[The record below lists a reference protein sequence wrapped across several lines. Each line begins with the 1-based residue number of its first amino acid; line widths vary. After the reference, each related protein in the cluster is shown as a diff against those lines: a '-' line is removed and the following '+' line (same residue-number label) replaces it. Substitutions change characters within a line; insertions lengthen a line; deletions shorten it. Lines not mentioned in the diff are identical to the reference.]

1 MKHHLDDVLDNCLAE
16 LLAGGVSVEECLSR
30 HPEDANSLRPL
41 LEMALQA
48 RGLEV
53 PEMGSAASGAAK
65 RRMMAALDEK
75 QRRELRI
82 PLALRGFVARV
93 GSSLSG
99 PERSDAPLRGTL
111 LVTAAIALAV
121 ILFTILPGALFEVGR
136 YDLVA
141 RTAVLADVAGV
152 VEIQKG
158 PGGDWGRASAGIA
171 LNSGYHVRTG
181 SLSSVS
187 LMFFDGSRTVLSS
200 GTEVSLTELSSRRD
214 GAAKT
219 LILNQLVGQ
228 TDNQVAEMVD
238 AASRFEIRTPSTV
251 AVVHGTEFS
260 VNVTVDGTT
269 SVSVREGAVGVTID
283 GTTEVVGAG
292 QFASVRPPT
301 TAPEPSPT
309 GTWVAS
315 ETTEELDRAD
325 LAQIPRTRGAATST
339 AEPGQ
344 PGEGAVTV
352 ASPSGT
358 PELAGTPQPTPTGD
372 EVSDD
377 SDDPLDKDHPAQ
389 PTHPGLP
396 DQAEPDVPPG
406 RDPDRDK
413 GKDKNK

>member
-1 MKHHLDDVLDNCLAE
+1 MKHHLDDILDNCLAE

-30 HPEDANSLRPL
+30 YPEDANSLRPL

-48 RGLEV
+48 RGLEL

-75 QRRELRI
+75 QLHELRF
-82 PLALRGFVARV
+82 PLSLRGFVARV

-99 PERSDAPLRGTL
+99 PGRGEAPLRGTL
-111 LVTAAIALAV
+111 LVTAAMALA
-121 ILFTILPGALFEVGR
+121 LALLTILPGALLEVGR
-136 YDLVA
+136 YDVVA

-158 PGGDWGRASAGIA
+158 PGGDWGRASAGIV
-171 LNSGYHVRTG
+171 LDSGYHVRTG

-238 AASRFEIRTPSTV
+238 AASRFEVRTPTTV

-260 VNVTVDGTT
+260 VNVAQDGTT

-283 GTTEVVGAG
+283 GSTEVLGAG

-309 GTWVAS
+309 GTWVAT
-315 ETTEELDRAD
+315 ETPEELDRAD
-325 LAQIPRTRGAATST
+325 LAQIPRPSGTATGT

-344 PGEGAVTV
+344 PEEGTVTA

-358 PELAGTPQPTPTGD
+358 PEPTPTGD

-377 SDDPLDKDHPAQ
+377 SDDPLNKDHPAQ

-406 RDPDRDK
+406 RDPDTDK
-413 GKDKNK
+413 GKDKKK